1 MDNSITIKSINC
13 QRAGLNNRNIKNM
26 LAETD
31 ILLCQEIV
39 ISKDLDRR
47 NKEIK
52 LLEKSLNYKIYVS
65 SITNNACIA
74 AFVKII

>member
-1 MDNSITIKSINC
+1 MDYSITIKSING
-13 QRAGLNNRNIKNM
+13 QRAGLNNPNIKNM

-52 LLEKSLNYKIYVS
+52 LLEKSLNNEIYVS
-65 SITNNACIA
+65 SN
-74 AFVKII
+74 

>member
-1 MDNSITIKSINC
+1 MDNSITIKTINC
-13 QRAGLNNRNIKNM
+13 QRAGLNNPNIKNM
-26 LAETD
+26 LVETD

-39 ISKDLDRR
+39 ISKDLDSR

-65 SITNNACIA
+65 SITNNACIV
-74 AFVKII
+74 AFVKK